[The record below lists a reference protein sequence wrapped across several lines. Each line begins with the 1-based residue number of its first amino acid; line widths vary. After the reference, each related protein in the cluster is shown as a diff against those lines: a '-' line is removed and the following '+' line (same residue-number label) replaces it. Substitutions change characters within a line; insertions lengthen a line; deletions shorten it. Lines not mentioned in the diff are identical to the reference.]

1 MLKSLCNTFFIL
13 SMFHLGL
20 CIGNLTRGQDSTHIS
35 NHGLIVIG
43 IAFLLLSLLLG
54 VFSLAENKEKA

>member
-1 MLKSLCNTFFIL
+1 MCAIL
-13 SMFHLGL
+13 AS
-20 CIGNLTRGQDSTHIS
+20 CQITNIS